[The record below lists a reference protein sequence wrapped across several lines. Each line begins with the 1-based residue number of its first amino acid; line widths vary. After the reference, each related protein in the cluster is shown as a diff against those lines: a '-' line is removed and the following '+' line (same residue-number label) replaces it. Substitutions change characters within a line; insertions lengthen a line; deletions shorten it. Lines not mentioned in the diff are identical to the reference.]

1 MKTGIGMKSI
11 EMKSIGVKL
20 GIGWK
25 TICIMACLCALIA
38 GVAFAAEA
46 ADGAGTLD
54 KIAKAGKIVIG
65 SAPGYYPFEMIDKKG
80 EFIGYDIDVGKAI
93 AEALG
98 VQVEFRQF
106 EFAGLIPALQAG
118 EIDILLAGMSITGK
132 RALSVSF
139 SNPYFETGQVLM
151 VHKKDTETKSWKDL
165 DKKGKKIAT
174 PQGQTSSLLAQAI
187 VREAEILH
195 FPTFP
200 ETSLA
205 LVNGQVDGVIYDQP
219 GILVYEARN
228 PDSVRGIY
236 DLISLENLGIACRL
250 NDHSMV
256 QWLNSFLFQYK
267 GSPREI
273 ASRTKWMVEIKE
285 WLKEME

>member
-1 MKTGIGMKSI
+1 MR
-11 EMKSIGVKL
+11 VKKWVVMGL
-20 GIGWK
+20 LL
-25 TICIMACLCALIA
+25 TLVCAAAPVL
-38 GVAFAAEA
+38 AAE
-46 ADGAGTLD
+46 GTLQ
-54 KIAKAGKIVIG
+54 KIAREGKIVIG
-65 SAPGYYPFEMIDKKG
+65 SAPGYYPFEMMDKQG

-93 AEALG
+93 ADALG
-98 VQVEFRQF
+98 VKAEFRQF

-118 EIDILLAGMSITGK
+118 EIDILISGMSITGK

-151 VHKKDTETKSWKDL
+151 IPKKDSATKSWKDL

-174 PQGQTSSLLAQAI
+174 PQGQTSALLAASI
-187 VREAEILH
+187 IKEAEILH

-219 GILVYEARN
+219 GIIVYEARH
-228 PDSVRGIY
+228 PDAVRGVH

-250 NDHSMV
+250 NDQSMV

-273 ASRTKWMVEIKE
+273 ASRTKWMVNTKD
-285 WLKEME
+285 WLKELE

>member
-1 MKTGIGMKSI
+1 MKAHCGYK
-11 EMKSIGVKL
+11 KV
-20 GIGWK
+20 
-25 TICIMACLCALIA
+25 CFVVCLCVLVA
-38 GVAFAAEA
+38 GAAFAAEA
-46 ADGAGTLD
+46 AEGTLD

-174 PQGQTSSLLAQAI
+174 PQGQTSALLAQTI
-187 VREAEILH
+187 IQEAEILH

-228 PDSVRGIY
+228 PNDVRGIY
-236 DLISLENLGIACRL
+236 DLISLENLGVACRL
-250 NDHSMV
+250 NDYAMV

-267 GSPREI
+267 DSPREI
-273 ASRTKWMVEIKE
+273 ASRTKWMDNIKE

>member
-1 MKTGIGMKSI
+1 MKMS
-11 EMKSIGVKL
+11 MSN
-20 GIGWK
+20 GWK
-25 TICIMACLCALIA
+25 KFCFAACLCALIA
-38 GVAFAAEA
+38 GAAFADEA
-46 ADGAGTLD
+46 QGTLD

-65 SAPGYYPFEMIDKKG
+65 SAPGYYPFEMMDKKG
-80 EFIGYDIDVGKAI
+80 EFIGYDIDVGRAI

-98 VQVEFRQF
+98 VKAEFRQF

-118 EIDILLAGMSITGK
+118 EIDILLSGMSITGK

-151 VHKKDTETKSWKDL
+151 VHKNDTETKSWKDL
-165 DKKGKKIAT
+165 DKKGKKVAT
-174 PQGQTSSLLAQAI
+174 PQGQTSALLAESI
-187 VREAEILH
+187 IKEAELLH

-228 PDSVRGIY
+228 PDHVRGIH

-250 NDHSMV
+250 NDQAMV

-267 GSPREI
+267 DSPREM
-273 ASRTKWMVEIKE
+273 ASRTKWMGNIKE

>member
-1 MKTGIGMKSI
+1 MKIFGR
-11 EMKSIGVKL
+11 L
-20 GIGWK
+20 F
-25 TICIMACLCALIA
+25 LALIVLTCVFT
-38 GVAFAAEA
+38 GVFAAGA
-46 ADGAGTLD
+46 AEEGTLD
-54 KIAKAGKIVIG
+54 KIAREGKIVIG
-65 SAPGYYPFEMIDKKG
+65 SAPGYYPFEMMDKNG
-80 EFIGYDIDVGKAI
+80 EFIGYDIDVGNAL

-98 VQVEFRQF
+98 VPVEFRQF

-118 EIDILLAGMSITGK
+118 EIDILISGMSITGK

-139 SNPYFETGQVLM
+139 SDPYFETGQILM
-151 VHKKDTETKSWKDL
+151 VPKSDTTTTSWKDL

-174 PQGQTSSLLAQAI
+174 PQGQTSALLAASILQ
-187 VREAEILH
+187 EAELLH

-205 LVNGQVDGVIYDQP
+205 MVNGQIDGVIYDEP
-219 GILVYEARN
+219 GIIVYEARN
-228 PDSVRGIY
+228 PDAVRGIH

-250 NDHSMV
+250 NDHAMI
-256 QWLNSFLFQYK
+256 QWMNSFLHQYK

-273 ASRTKWMVEIKE
+273 ASRNKWMVNIQD

>member
-1 MKTGIGMKSI
+1 MSCKRELDEFSRKYRGGAV
-11 EMKSIGVKL
+11 EMSNVCKK
-20 GIGWK
+20 
-25 TICIMACLCALIA
+25 ICFAVCLCALIA
-38 GVAFAAEA
+38 GSAFAAEEA
-46 ADGAGTLD
+46 QGTLD

-65 SAPGYYPFEMIDKKG
+65 SAPGYYPFEMMDKKG
-80 EFIGYDIDVGKAI
+80 EFIGYDIDVGRAI

-98 VQVEFRQF
+98 AQVEFKQF

-118 EIDILLAGMSITGK
+118 EIDILLSGMSITGK

-151 VHKKDTETKSWKDL
+151 VHKNDAETKNWKDL
-165 DKKGKKIAT
+165 DKKGKKVAT
-174 PQGQTSSLLAQAI
+174 PQGQTSALLAESI
-187 VREAEILH
+187 IKEAEILH

-219 GILVYEARN
+219 GILVYEARH
-228 PDSVRGIY
+228 PDEVRGIH

-250 NDHSMV
+250 DDYKMV

-267 GSPREI
+267 GSPREM
-273 ASRTKWMVEIKE
+273 ASRAKWMENIQE

>member
-1 MKTGIGMKSI
+1 MLKKFFSVM
-11 EMKSIGVKL
+11 L
-20 GIGWK
+20 
-25 TICIMACLCALIA
+25 ACALVA
-38 GVAFAAEA
+38 GLAFSADAAE
-46 ADGAGTLD
+46 GTLE

-65 SAPGYYPFEMIDKKG
+65 SAPGYYPFEMMNKKG
-80 EFIGYDIDVGKAI
+80 EFIGYDIDVGNAM

-98 VQVEFRQF
+98 VKAEFRQF
-106 EFAGLIPALQAG
+106 EFAGLIPALHAG
-118 EIDILLAGMSITGK
+118 EIDILISGMSITGK

-151 VHKKDTETKSWKDL
+151 VRKGDTETKSWKDL

-174 PQGQTSSLLAQAI
+174 PQGQTSSLLAAAI
-187 VREAEILH
+187 IKEAEVMH

-219 GILVYEARN
+219 GILVYEARH
-228 PDSVRGIY
+228 PDAVRGIH

-250 NDHSMV
+250 NDQAMV
-256 QWLNSFLFQYK
+256 QWMNSFLFQYK

-273 ASRTKWMVEIKE
+273 ESQTKWMINIKD